1 MVGAPGTYTYR
12 FKALASGATTLKM
25 VYARPWDEH
34 SAPADQFTVS
44 VNVSETPVDSL
55 PETPGFPWRWHPVQ
69 RFLRRML
76 NQATDQDSRETLVVG
91 PEHDVV
97 IDQAIVEAQP
107 WWDAAARAVETLT
120 PSVETHNDSSMAHIS
135 ADGATSG
142 QWGSASGS
150 ARIDVLGYDAGA
162 YADGDWTD
170 GNVGVG
176 AQASANLLKAV
187 ASGQFESV
195 AKVGD
200 VEIVSN
206 GDGSTS
212 YIVGAHV
219 CADATLGIDGLELS
233 TTAIVGATL
242 TAEGTATTDIG
253 GLTAGVEGEA
263 MIHVGARPMQ
273 RSDSMLKGCNSKHS
287 HSLATGSMPAEARK
301 WVAWA
306 SKLLQKPGPV
316 LVAPRK
322 QMSLTT
328 DGKFKVDLSLGAALG
343 VGAKLGVGF
352 TVDVYEIRDNVVA
365 AAGFVIDAAENVG
378 AFVIDAAQHV
388 SDAAED
394 VGAFVTDAAEQ
405 VGDFVVDAA
414 NEVKDAIDTVANKI
428 EKAANSVG
436 RTIGKSLVDQRE
448 RSLGDAQPPEGINL
462 RGAFSWT
469 APLYATAYKR
479 NALLFFLARG
489 AGSSDNLQKRLHH
502 TRKRNVGTVA
512 GVR

>member
-1 MVGAPGTYTYR
+1 MVYAQPWDEHSAPADQFTVLVNVSETPVTPPIELTEKDNGSVITVEAGNIITIKLRGNPSTGYSWKLVDEYGESLELIGVDYESDPHAGGMVGTPGTYIYR

-34 SAPADQFTVS
+34 SAPAGQFTVF

-55 PETPGFPWRWHPVQ
+55 PETPGFPWRWHPGQ

-76 NQATDQDSRETLVVG
+76 NQATDQDSRGTLVVG

-120 PSVETHNDSSMAHIS
+120 PSVETYNDSSMAHIR

-142 QWGSASGS
+142 QSGSAGGS

-176 AQASANLLKAV
+176 AQANANLLRAV
-187 ASGQFESV
+187 ASGQFETV

-219 CADATLGIDGLELS
+219 SADATLGIDGLELS

-242 TAEGTATTDIG
+242 TAEGTANTDIG

-263 MIHVGARPMQ
+263 MIHVGAQ
-273 RSDSMLKGCNSKHS
+273 ADATLGLNVEGLQFEA
-287 HSLATGSMPAEARK
+287 LAFAGDRFHASGGAEMGGMGVEATAEA
-301 WVAWA
+301 WA
-306 SKLLQKPGPV
+306 GPLRNNFGVLRFPPDGSHWTGPGGITTGQLLGHTEDP
-316 LVAPRK
+316 
-322 QMSLTT
+322 
-328 DGKFKVDLSLGAALG
+328 
-343 VGAKLGVGF
+343 
-352 TVDVYEIRDNVVA
+352 
-365 AAGFVIDAAENVG
+365 ENRW
-378 AFVIDAAQHV
+378 
-388 SDAAED
+388 S
-394 VGAFVTDAAEQ
+394 
-405 VGDFVVDAA
+405 
-414 NEVKDAIDTVANKI
+414 
-428 EKAANSVG
+428 G
-436 RTIGKSLVDQRE
+436 RS
-448 RSLGDAQPPEGINL
+448 
-462 RGAFSWT
+462 
-469 APLYATAYKR
+469 
-479 NALLFFLARG
+479 
-489 AGSSDNLQKRLHH
+489 
-502 TRKRNVGTVA
+502 VA
-512 GVR
+512 GQLSPRWDKPSGSGMRQEVFRASIAEMESRQLAELIFDSSLKVWCRLAMLPLPHRTGIFHK